1 MANTFSQLYI
11 HLVFAMKGRANVV
24 HEVRREQVQQ
34 YITGIIEKRK
44 VKLLAVYCMPDH
56 IHLMVSINPTTLIS
70 DLVRDIKTNSAIFI
84 KEQGFIRN
92 FAWQEGYGVF
102 SVSHSQKDKV
112 YHYIINQPE
121 HHRNRSFKEEYLG
134 LLKRNEI
141 EFDERYLFDWY
152 DDDS

>member
-11 HLVFAMKGRANVV
+11 HTVFAVKGRANLI
-24 HEVRREQVQQ
+24 REEYRVQIQQ
-34 YITGIIEKRK
+34 YITGIVEKRK
-44 VKLLAVYCMPDH
+44 VKLLAIYCMPEH
-56 IHLMVSINPTTLIS
+56 IHILISINPMTLIS
-70 DLVRDIKTNSAIFI
+70 DLVRDIKTNSTIFI
-84 KEQGFIRN
+84 KEQGFIKN

-121 HHRNRSFKEEYLG
+121 HHRKRSFRDEYLE

-141 EFDERYLFDWY
+141 EYDERYLFNWY
-152 DDDS
+152 NDDS